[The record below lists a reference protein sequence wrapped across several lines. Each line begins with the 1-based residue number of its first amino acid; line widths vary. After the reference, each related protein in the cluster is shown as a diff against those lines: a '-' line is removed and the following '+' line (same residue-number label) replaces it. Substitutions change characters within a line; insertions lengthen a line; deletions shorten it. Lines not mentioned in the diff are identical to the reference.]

1 MISQKAVFT
10 VVGIPQNIDRLPDWL
25 IRTMDIETMID
36 DIVSKF
42 NPILESLGDVTLR
55 TRSGTA
61 HMSNIIDL

>member
-1 MISQKAVFT
+1 
-10 VVGIPQNIDRLPDWL
+10 
-25 IRTMDIETMID
+25 MDIETMID